1 MSLTVLSV
9 AFWLTALGPGSVG
22 GAEQILSQIDAVL
35 VRRGYRSLVI
45 AHPESR
51 VSGTLIPTLSI
62 KGPVSDQ
69 TWYAAHGAI
78 RRAISYALAH
88 YPVDIVH
95 MHDIHFADCLPPGD
109 VATLVTLHGPANW
122 YKKQAF
128 QLQRRNT
135 FFHCVSR
142 SQRETFPPGIQLL
155 ADIENGVASELL
167 VPRPEIRRRDFVA
180 MLGRICP
187 EKGFHL
193 GFGAA
198 RRAGSGALL
207 AGRVFPFPEHERYF
221 SEQILPELD
230 SARRYVGAVGS
241 RARRRLLASARCVIV
256 PSLVPETS
264 SLVAREAIAS
274 GTPVVAFSRGAL
286 PEIVEQG
293 KTGFLIDDESALP
306 DAIRACRWLD
316 PEHCRQAAKRLLT
329 PDRMVDNYIAAY
341 RQILELSCRNFET
354 AS

>member
-1 MSLTVLSV
+1 MGLTVLSI

-22 GAEQILSQIDAVL
+22 GAEQILSQIDAAL
-35 VRRGYRSLVI
+35 VRRGYRSVVI
-45 AHPESR
+45 AHPQSK
-51 VSGTLIPTLSI
+51 VSGTLIPTLAI
-62 KGPVSDQ
+62 NGPVSHE
-69 TWYAAHGAI
+69 TWQAAHDAI
-78 RRAISYALAH
+78 RRAISYALAR

-95 MHDIHFADCLPPGD
+95 MHDMHFANFLPPGD
-109 VATLVTLHGPANW
+109 VPTLVTLHVPPNW
-122 YKKQAF
+122 YKEQAF
-128 QLQRRNT
+128 QVERRNT

-142 SQRETFPPGIQLL
+142 SQREAFPPGIQLL
-155 ADIENGVASELL
+155 PDIENGVAGELL
-167 VPRPEIRRRDFVA
+167 VPTPKIRRRDFVA

-193 GFGAA
+193 GLRAA
-198 RRAGSGALL
+198 RLAQTGALL

-230 SARRYVGAVGS
+230 STRRYIGAVGL

-274 GTPVVAFSRGAL
+274 GTPVLAFSRGAL

-293 KTGFLIDDESALP
+293 KTGFLVDDESALP
-306 DAIRACRWLD
+306 DAIHACRSLD
-316 PEHCRQAAKRLLT
+316 PEHCRQAAKRFLT

-341 RQILELSCRNFET
+341 RRILELSCRNLQA